1 MESTALKT
9 CIRKE
14 EKYQINNLSAHC
26 KNPEKEEQNK
36 PPASRRKEIMKSRN

>member
-14 EKYQINNLSAHC
+14 EKYQINNLSSHC

-36 PPASRRKEIMKSRN
+36 PKQAEEKK